1 MRSTLTFAVVL
12 LGGLLS
18 LGAARGAEEGAPP
31 SGGAEDPWQDPTFQ
45 KEFLGSYGV
54 QAEVEPRVTAVE
66 REQMEKILPLLGSD
80 PKAAIVELE
89 KILRPESSAVFDF
102 TLGNLYFQQDDT
114 ETAVRH
120 YQAALAKFP
129 SFRRAHKNLRLIQ
142 VPSGRF
148 VEAIQSLS
156 RVIELGGG
164 DGLAYGLL
172 GYAYGATQQD
182 TSAESAYRNAM
193 LLQRDVVDWKL
204 GLTQSLFRQQK
215 YEEAATLCGELLAR
229 FPDRA
234 DYWLL
239 QANAFI
245 GLKQP
250 LRAAEN
256 FEMVQ
261 RMGKATVRSQQTLG
275 DIYVNEGLW
284 DLAARAYG
292 MALAIDPRQ
301 PSSGPMRWV
310 EILAQRGAMPQA
322 GELLARVKGN
332 YDGQLDDAERAKLL
346 KLQARLAVAG
356 DGGSADSV
364 GILEEIVAL
373 DPLDGEALILLG
385 QHYAGIDEPE
395 QAIFYYERAASLED
409 YEADAK
415 TRQAQLLVGQ
425 SRYAE
430 AVPLLKR
437 AQEIEPRD
445 DVARYL
451 EQVERIART
460 RG

>member
-1 MRSTLTFAVVL
+1 MRSTRVFIVVL
-12 LGGLLS
+12 LGGWLS
-18 LGAARGAEEGAPP
+18 LAAAMGAEEGAPP
-31 SGGAEDPWQDPTFQ
+31 ASSVDDPWQDPTFR
-45 KEFLGSYGV
+45 KEFLGSYGT

-66 REQMEKILPLLGSD
+66 REQMEKILPLLGTD
-80 PKAAIVELE
+80 PQAAIAELE
-89 KILRPESSAVFDF
+89 KILKPESSAVFDF
-102 TLGNLYFQQDDT
+102 TLGNLYFQQDDS
-114 ETAVRH
+114 EAAARH

-129 SFRRAHKNLRLIQ
+129 SFRRAHKNLGLIQ
-142 VPSGRF
+142 VRSGQF
-148 VEAIQSLS
+148 AEAIRSLS

-182 TSAESAYRNAM
+182 TSAESAYRNAVM
-193 LLQRDVVDWKL
+193 LQRDVVDWKL
-204 GLTQSLFRQQK
+204 GLTQSVFRQQK
-215 YEEAATLCGELLAR
+215 YEEAVTLCGELLAR
-229 FPDRA
+229 FPDRT

-239 QANAFI
+239 QANALI

-284 DLAARAYG
+284 ELATRAYG
-292 MALAIDPRQ
+292 LALDLDPQQ

-310 EILAQRGAMPQA
+310 EILAQRGALQQA
-322 GELLARVKGN
+322 GALLARVTETYEGR
-332 YDGQLDDAERAKLL
+332 LDEAERVKLL
-346 KLQARLAVAG
+346 KLQARLSVAG
-356 DGGSADSV
+356 DGESDSV

-385 QHYAGIDEPE
+385 QHYAGSDDEE
-395 QAIFYYERAASLED
+395 RAIFYYERAASLD
-409 YEADAK
+409 GYEADAK

-425 SRYAE
+425 ARYAE

-437 AQEIEPRD
+437 AQEINPRD